1 MKRLLFFGLSFLFLF
16 FSGCDGCVE
25 KSPSKPIQ
33 KKKLVVQQQ
42 APQPQ
47 ASIKDISVKSK
58 VWPYLSDDQQE
69 EEIAD
74 NITANNFIL
83 VFDGSGSMRDT
94 DCAGG
99 RQKIDVA
106 KEAVVEWSKFLPQD
120 ANLGL
125 VAFHNNGWSHGPL
138 AAGQRENFINTVQD
152 VIAGDKTPL
161 TEALAKA
168 FTNLTKQ
175 GRRQLGYGEYTIVVV
190 TDGIANSAKLLAGMI
205 NKILSKSPINIYTI
219 GFCIGKNHSL
229 NQPGLTEY
237 KAADNPVQLRQGLKE
252 VLAESETFDDSD
264 FN

>member
-1 MKRLLFFGLSFLFLF
+1 MKRLLFFGLIFIFLF
-16 FSGCDGCVE
+16 FSGCSGCNE

-33 KKKLVVQQQ
+33 KKERVVLKQT
-42 APQPQ
+42 PPPE
-47 ASIKDISVKSK
+47 ASIEDASVKSK
-58 VWPYLSDDQQE
+58 VWPYLSDDRQE

-74 NITANNFIL
+74 NMTANNYML

-99 RQKIDVA
+99 RMKIEVA
-106 KEAVVEWSKFLPQD
+106 KEAVVEWSKSLPQD

-125 VAFHNNGWSHGPL
+125 VAFHNNGWSHGSL
-138 AAGQRENFINTVQD
+138 TAGQRENFINTVQD
-152 VIAGDKTPL
+152 VIAGSKTPL
-161 TEALAKA
+161 TEALTTA

-190 TDGIANSAKLLAGMI
+190 TDGIANNARLLADMT
-205 NKILSKSPINIYTI
+205 NKILTESPINIYTI

-237 KAADNPVQLRQGLKE
+237 KAADNPAQLRQGLKE
-252 VLAESETFDDSD
+252 ILAESETFDDSD